1 VTIGTSA
8 RTAGRAGG
16 STPTLSLSPL
26 RAVRYDAARVSDLAA
41 VLAQPCDVTD
51 PDSAHV
57 VADAD
62 PHSVLRLILPGARG
76 QAAAA
81 RYRHAAATFTEWLR
95 LGVLAADPEPALYVY
110 ERDDGGS
117 AQRGLIGGLGLC
129 EPDAGVVLPHED
141 VLPGLVEDRLR
152 LVSALRANLEPILL
166 GYRGGPAAAQV
177 IEAVAA
183 EEPVQSARLGGV
195 THRLWSTSD
204 PERLAAVSAE
214 LAPRQALIADGHHRY
229 ATYLRLRERYRA
241 AGFGPGPWDQ
251 ALALLIDSS
260 RHPLWVRAIHRVLPE
275 LPLRTA
281 LDRAR
286 QVFRVRPVRLDPDEA
301 LARLGPNAGAFLLA
315 GEDGLWQVDRP
326 AADAVARWVRTDRP
340 ELWRRLDATILHE
353 VLFAVWGVRDE
364 DRFVRY
370 HHEPASAVSAARRS
384 GGVAVLL
391 APADAGSVAKL
402 AAAGVRMPRKSTSFG
417 PKPLAGL
424 VLRSFAVG

>member
-1 VTIGTSA
+1 MTIGTSA

-16 STPTLSLSPL
+16 STPTLSLSPV
-26 RAVRYDAARVSDLAA
+26 RAVRYDAARVSDLGA
-41 VLAQPCDVTD
+41 VLAQPSDVTD
-51 PDSAHV
+51 PDSA
-57 VADAD
+57 AGATGTD

-76 QAAAA
+76 QGAAA
-81 RYRHAAATFTEWLR
+81 RYRHAAATLTEWLR

-110 ERDDGGS
+110 ERDDGS
-117 AQRGLIGGLGLC
+117 TTQRGLIGGLGLC
-129 EPDAGVVLPHED
+129 EPEAGVVLPHED

-166 GYRGGPAAAQV
+166 GYRGGPGPAQV
-177 IEAVAA
+177 IEDVAA
-183 EEPVQSARLGGV
+183 GDPVQSVRLDGV

-204 PERLAAVSAE
+204 PARLEAVSVDLAA
-214 LAPRQALIADGHHRY
+214 RQALIADGHHRY

-241 AGFGPGPWDQ
+241 AGFGAGPWDQ

-286 QVFRVRPVRLDPDEA
+286 QVFRVRPVRADPAQA
-301 LARLGPNAGAFLLA
+301 LARLGANAGAFLVA
-315 GEDGLWQVDRP
+315 GEGGLWQVDRP
-326 AADAVARWVRTDRP
+326 AAEAVARRVRTDRP

-353 VLFAVWGVRDE
+353 VLFSVWGVREE
-364 DRFVRY
+364 DRFVRF
-370 HHEPASAVSAARRS
+370 HHDPVSAVAAAARS

-391 APADAGSVAKL
+391 APAKAESVAKL
-402 AAAGVRMPRKSTSFG
+402 ATAGVRMPRKSTSFG